1 MIPHDYWRHTPSSVA
16 DKETTPLEVA
26 LHLLGGARN
35 EQAWF
40 TQNLE
45 EAEGQKRGPQNG

>member
-1 MIPHDYWRHTPSSVA
+1 MTTGVTRQRQGN
-16 DKETTPLEVA
+16 TTPLEVA

-35 EQAWF
+35 EQARLA
-40 TQNLE
+40 QNLE